1 MKLLT
6 LDKPSDYNQTYFD
19 KSQIFTI
26 AGVFRLKDYGLVNMA
41 LFNGTSWI
49 PYVFTSLQQQKLTG
63 SGSGSGSGSRS
74 SSLQIG
80 QIQSILIDDSY
91 RFQSS
96 DDLKKTNKNLSR
108 GKVVGIS
115 LACAL
120 GSTTLLGLLYIIP
133 YFALFKNRKDGY
145 FQPERIH
152 EDEMMDAV
160 NPEDLLHEIDLQ
172 REK

>member
-1 MKLLT
+1 M
-6 LDKPSDYNQTYFD
+6 
-19 KSQIFTI
+19 
-26 AGVFRLKDYGLVNMA
+26 
-41 LFNGTSWI
+41 
-49 PYVFTSLQQQKLTG
+49 
-63 SGSGSGSGSRS
+63 
-74 SSLQIG
+74 
-80 QIQSILIDDSY
+80 ILID
-91 RFQSS
+91 F
-96 DDLKKTNKNLSR
+96 NHLSR

>member
-1 MKLLT
+1 M
-6 LDKPSDYNQTYFD
+6 F
-19 KSQIFTI
+19 
-26 AGVFRLKDYGLVNMA
+26 
-41 LFNGTSWI
+41 
-49 PYVFTSLQQQKLTG
+49 SLSSTTKLTD
-63 SGSGSGSGSRS
+63 SGSGSGSGSS

-96 DDLKKTNKNLSR
+96 DDLKTNKNLSR

-133 YFALFKNRKDGY
+133 YFALFKIGK
-145 FQPERIH
+145 
-152 EDEMMDAV
+152 MDIS
-160 NPEDLLHEIDLQ
+160 NQKEFM
-172 REK
+172 KMK